1 MKIVTLN
8 HCHFAQNFDLITAMY
23 RLRLRIFRERL
34 GWTVSSTGELEVDI
48 FDTIGPTYLL
58 VLDDAENVV
67 GCVRLLSTAGPN
79 MLARTFPALL
89 EGKDAPCSARILESS
104 RFCVDTSRSCELGA
118 SGLNRATFMLLAGM
132 METLRLQE
140 ADSIV
145 TVTDTRMERVL
156 RRAGWPLERIGLP
169 QRLGPTMAVA
179 GFLHGSDE
187 ALAAMYRNAG
197 VSGPILIEPES
208 FRAAA

>member
-79 MLARTFPALL
+79 MLARTFPELL
-89 EGKDAPCSARILESS
+89 EGKDAPCSSRILESS
-104 RFCVDTSRSCELGA
+104 RFCVDTSMSCELGA
-118 SGLNRATFMLLAGM
+118 NGLNRATFMLLAGM